1 MFSPLTVDTS
11 NPVGIGAIYSPSFST
26 AFIFP
31 VSTAVFISEFA
42 TVSKSLYFI
51 TPTVSG
57 KFAIVSVYVEGTSS
71 PDGGLSSPPFPVYSI
86 VPSADTVNLFPFGL
100 VTVYGA
106 VSPSAMFQPVPNA
119 SFSFV
124 LSTFPVSTFYAV
136 AIADVSSSFSLPI
149 SVPFAASFDFS
160 NSPPLIATVTVTPT
174 NISITIIV
182 IISAI
187 SVIPFFV
194 FHLYF
199 SFFLFLSGRPGVRPL
214 HALFYMLF
222 SLMST
227 FLYNYFIV

>member
-57 KFAIVSVYVEGTSS
+57 KSAIVSVYVEGTSS

-106 VSPSAMFQPVPNA
+106 VSPSARLQPVPKFAYNLA
-119 SFSFV
+119 LFIV
-124 LSTFPVSTFYAV
+124 PVSGSYAV
-136 AIADVSSSFSLPI
+136 TTADNSCSLSASTI
-149 SVPFAASFDFS
+149 VFVAALLAVL

-174 NISITIIV
+174 NINITIIV

-199 SFFLFLSGRPGVRPL
+199 SFFLFLSGRPEVRPL

-222 SLMST
+222 ILMSM
-227 FLYNYFIV
+227 FFYVL

>member
-1 MFSPLTVDTS
+1 MNTYSFAPSFITSPPDIVFSPLTVDTS

-57 KFAIVSVYVEGTSS
+57 KSAIVSVYVEGTSS

-106 VSPSAMFQPVPNA
+106 VSPSARLQPVPNA

-124 LSTFPVSTFYAV
+124 LSTFPVSTLYAV

-160 NSPPLIATVTVTPT
+160 KSPPLIATVTVTPT
-174 NISITIIV
+174 NINITIIV
-182 IISAI
+182 IINAI
-187 SVIPFFV
+187 NVIPFLV

-199 SFFLFLSGRPGVRPL
+199 SFFLFLSGRP
-214 HALFYMLF
+214 
-222 SLMST
+222 
-227 FLYNYFIV
+227 